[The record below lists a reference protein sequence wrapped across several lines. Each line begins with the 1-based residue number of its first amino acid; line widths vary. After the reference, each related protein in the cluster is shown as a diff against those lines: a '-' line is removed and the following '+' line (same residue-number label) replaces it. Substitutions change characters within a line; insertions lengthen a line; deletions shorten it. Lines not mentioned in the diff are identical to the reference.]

1 MTALDLLR
9 ALLAGAPASAASGHI
24 ALPANEL
31 RFTLEYAQPPDL
43 PTEQA
48 RLSALL
54 ATDAFQLQ
62 TFGSE
67 ELDQF
72 LVLRFPAVERT
83 LPPRDLFSIA
93 YALGEALDLTSAEPD
108 LGTPFFGDPHAQAPL
123 QETESAQVVG
133 PLCWVTTP
141 PPVAHDWAL
150 RTARVIEAWRHSRG
164 EGILIGQP
172 DSGVAQHDE
181 LDATMLRLDLAWDV
195 LDGDDDPTD
204 PLNPRAANPGHGTGT
219 ASVAASREAGAITGA
234 APAAE
239 LVPIRCL
246 DDVKIFNTAPVTAAV
261 LHAVTVGCHVVTMSL
276 GGVPGRAL
284 HRAIQAAIARDMIIV
299 AAAGNCVGIVV
310 WPARYPEV
318 IAVAGTN
325 ITDAPWKGSSHG
337 ATIDIAAPAEL
348 VWRAERNRQADPLSG
363 VAPGQGTSFATALV
377 AGVAALWL
385 GTHGR
390 PAVIAEARLRG
401 TSVQALF
408 RAALAATARVPAGWD
423 KTAYGPG
430 IVDAAALIALPLA
443 AIPQFE
449 AGVAA
454 PRPDIE
460 HFLDEEFAPAP
471 GDSGFDWPRYQAEI
485 ATLALAQASLG
496 VAPASLEANAKWSTT
511 RPSLMFSAAAR
522 AARDPRLH
530 RFAESE
536 GAAIGRPIMLE
547 GSPPAVPRL
556 VLRAVAG
563 AGVGLEGIRRVAST
577 NEASR
582 RHYLDRLETL
592 LGESD
597 AQPALDRHILE
608 GADEAIDRLK
618 SRGGW
623 NDKARM
629 GLEALIRLTDRPA
642 LRVRGGRI
650 DVDDPRS
657 ADWRDRFIQMLGT
670 GTIES
675 HLGRIGRIDSDFA
688 HVGTGFV
695 VGNGLILTNRHVLQ
709 TFAAPVP
716 RRNGPDRW
724 VLTSDAV
731 TIDFA
736 DQPSSRTASSRFR
749 ITGVAGAGRDDIDFD
764 SIDLADVD
772 AALLIVETSNAA
784 GTDLPPGV
792 SLDADET
799 SVDRGQTMLVVG
811 YPAQPAALPTRID
824 GSIDTDVTARLNAI
838 FAADY
843 GTKYAA
849 PGDVSAALGSH
860 SADTARRV
868 FGHDAT
874 TLVGNSGSAI
884 IKALAPQDIVGLH
897 FGGRWLKENYA
908 HSLAALRSQGNGL
921 LDDPSVRWTNV
932 R

>member
-9 ALLAGAPASAASGHI
+9 TLLAGAPTSVATGHI

-48 RLSALL
+48 RLSAIL
-54 ATDAFQLQ
+54 ATDAFQIQ
-62 TFGSE
+62 TFGNK
-67 ELDQF
+67 ELDKF

-108 LGTPFFGDPHAQAPL
+108 LGTPFFGDPHAQAPM

-141 PPVAHDWAL
+141 PPVGHDWAL

-172 DSGVAQHDE
+172 DSGIAPHDE

-246 DDVKIFNTAPVTAAV
+246 EDVKVFNTAPVTAAV
-261 LHAVTVGCHVVTMSL
+261 LHAMTVGCHVVTMSL

-310 WPARYPEV
+310 WPARYAEV

-348 VWRAERNRQADPLSG
+348 VWRAERNRQSDPLSG

-377 AGVAALWL
+377 AGIAALWL

-390 PAVIAEARLRG
+390 PSVIAEARLRG
-401 TSVQALF
+401 TSVQELF
-408 RAALAATARVPAGWD
+408 RAALAATARVPAVWD
-423 KTAYGPG
+423 ETAYGPG
-430 IVDAAALIALPLA
+430 IVDAAALVALPLA

-496 VAPASLEANAKWSTT
+496 ASPASLEASAKWSTT
-511 RPSLMFSAAAR
+511 RPSPRFSAAAR
-522 AARDPRLH
+522 TARDSRLH

-536 GAAIGRPIMLE
+536 NAAIGRPMMLA
-547 GSPPAVPRL
+547 GSPPAEPRL
-556 VLRAVAG
+556 VLRAG
-563 AGVGLEGIRRVAST
+563 AGIGLEGIRRVTSA

-582 RHYLDRLETL
+582 KRYLDRLETL
-592 LGESD
+592 LGNSD

-608 GADEAIDRLK
+608 GADEAIGRLK
-618 SRGGW
+618 SRGSW

-650 DVDDPRS
+650 DVDDPRA

-675 HLGRIGRIDSDFA
+675 HLGRIGRIDCDSA

-736 DQPSSRTASSRFR
+736 DQPSSRTAASRFR
-749 ITGVAGAGRDDIDFD
+749 ITGVACAGRDDIDFD

-772 AALLIVETSNAA
+772 AAMLIVETSNAA

-799 SVDRGQTMLVVG
+799 SVDRGQTVLVVG

-824 GSIDTDVTARLNAI
+824 GSINSDVTARLNTI

-860 SADTARRV
+860 TADTARRV
-868 FGHDAT
+868 FSHDAT

-897 FGGRWLKENYA
+897 FGGQWLKENYA
-908 HSLAALRSQGNGL
+908 HSLAALRSQGSGL
-921 LDDPSVRWTNV
+921 LDEPSVRWTNV